1 MDKVIERKLQRKI
14 YTKSGKVKEEKI
26 PFLYRVAYVILPKLY
41 GKLWGLKFMGVEN
54 LPESGPFILAS
65 SHVTA
70 HDPLFLGCA
79 RLRGMHFMAKAELF
93 KNKLVSWIIT
103 YAGAFPVERG
113 TGGGD
118 ALQYAYDL
126 LNNDRMVTVFIEGTR
141 SKDGTL
147 GKPKTGISLLAY
159 KTKVPVVP
167 CAIIGAD
174 GTLPRKGSKMRV
186 NFGKPI
192 PFEELGIEAEGS
204 MYFRRG
210 AKKIMSEITALR
222 EEAIEDMK

>member
-1 MDKVIERKLQRKI
+1 MDKITEKKLYSKI
-14 YTKSGKVKEEKI
+14 YKKNGEVKEDKV
-26 PFLYRVAYVILPKLY
+26 PFLYRVGYVILPKLY
-41 GKLWGLKFMGVEN
+41 GWLYGLKFIGAEN
-54 LPESGPFILAS
+54 IPEKGAFILAS

-79 RLRGMHFMAKAELF
+79 KLRSMHFMAKVELF
-93 KNKLVSWIIT
+93 KNKLLSWIIT

-126 LNNDRMVTVFIEGTR
+126 LNNGRMVTVFIEGTR
-141 SKDGTL
+141 SKDGQL

-159 KTKVPVVP
+159 KTKVPVIP
-167 CAIIGAD
+167 CAIVGED
-174 GTLPRKGSKMRV
+174 GGLPRKHGKMRV
-186 NFGKPI
+186 VFGKPI

-210 AKKIMSEITALR
+210 AKKIMGEITALR
-222 EEAIEDMK
+222 ETAIEDMK